1 MSGESPF
8 DLLEF
13 PCDYEFKVFGP
24 NEEAFREAVVDAV
37 SAVLAI
43 SRHALR
49 ERPSRNGTYR
59 CVTVLV
65 RLQSREQLEAIY
77 RQLRGIEGLR
87 YLL

>member
-1 MSGESPF
+1 MSDESPL

-13 PCDYEFKVFGP
+13 PCDYEFKAFGP
-24 NEEAFREAVVDAV
+24 NDAAFTVAVKEAVGRVQAV
-37 SAVLAI
+37 

-49 ERPSRNGTYR
+49 ERASRQGTYR

-65 RLQSREQLEAIY
+65 RLQSRDQLEAIY
-77 RQLRGIEGLR
+77 RALRGIEGLR